1 MRSLRVLVLMAALYI
16 AAGPVFVSRAVAD
29 DLDTCAAVAGE
40 EAIAACTRAISSG
53 RLHDHGLAAE
63 YYNRG
68 IKYGSKGDYDGAIAD
83 YTEAIRLDPQ
93 YADAFGNRAN
103 AYRDKRDLDRA
114 LADYNEALRIRPSA
128 NDYYNRGNANY
139 LKEDYDHAI
148 ADYTEA
154 IRLDP
159 TFARAYYNR
168 GFAKRAKGDSANAS
182 ADIAKAMLLNPKVGN

>member
-53 RLHDHGLAAE
+53 RLHDHDLAAE

-68 IKYGSKGDYDGAIAD
+68 IKYSSKGDYDRAIAD
-83 YTEAIRLDPQ
+83 YTEAI
-93 YADAFGNRAN
+93 
-103 AYRDKRDLDRA
+103 K
-114 LADYNEALRIRPSA
+114 
-128 NDYYNRGNANY
+128 
-139 LKEDYDHAI
+139 
-148 ADYTEA
+148 
-154 IRLDP
+154 LDP

>member
-1 MRSLRVLVLMAALYI
+1 MRISTPLVGLITLCF
-16 AAGPVFVSRAVAD
+16 AAGPVSASRAAAD
-29 DLDTCAAVAGE
+29 DADTCATAVGDD
-40 EAIAACTRAISSG
+40 AIAACTRAISSG

-68 IKYGSKGDYDGAIAD
+68 ITYGTERDYDHAIAD

-103 AYRDKRDLDRA
+103 AYRDKHDLDRA
-114 LADYNEALRIRPSA
+114 LADYGEALRIRPGA
-128 NDYYNRGNANY
+128 NDYYNRGNAYY
-139 LKEDYDHAI
+139 LKEDYDRAI

-159 TFARAYYNR
+159 NFARAYYNR

-182 ADIAKAMLLNPKVGN
+182 ADIAKAMLLNPGVGK

>member
-1 MRSLRVLVLMAALYI
+1 
-16 AAGPVFVSRAVAD
+16 
-29 DLDTCAAVAGE
+29 
-40 EAIAACTRAISSG
+40 
-53 RLHDHGLAAE
+53 
-63 YYNRG
+63 
-68 IKYGSKGDYDGAIAD
+68 
-83 YTEAIRLDPQ
+83 
-93 YADAFGNRAN
+93 
-103 AYRDKRDLDRA
+103 
-114 LADYNEALRIRPSA
+114 LRIRPGA